1 MRRKI
6 FSAALLVAFA
16 AVAAVANFT
25 MRDWDKIRLIDVG
38 MTEAEVKRVW
48 GEPYKVYVVKKF
60 EMGPTLGTT
69 WVYES
74 RISWTPNR
82 FISVVYLYVRFD
94 ADGKVRS
101 GCVER
106 VINTEVVDRLELF

>member
-1 MRRKI
+1 MRRTI
-6 FSAALLVAFA
+6 FFAALLVALA

-38 MTEAEVKRVW
+38 MTEAEVKKVW
-48 GEPYKVYVVKKF
+48 GEPYKVF

-74 RISWTPNR
+74 KISWTPNR
-82 FISVVYLYVRFD
+82 LISVEYLYVRFN